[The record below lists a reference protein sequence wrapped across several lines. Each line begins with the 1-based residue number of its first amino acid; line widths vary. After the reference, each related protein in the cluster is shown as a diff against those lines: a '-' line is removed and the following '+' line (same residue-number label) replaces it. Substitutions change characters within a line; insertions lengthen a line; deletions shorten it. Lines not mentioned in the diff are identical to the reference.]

1 MNFKIRKEDEEY
13 LILLI
18 IKKSKKKIMY
28 IAKSNAWNVKKFFK
42 NLKI

>member
-18 IKKSKKKIMY
+18 IKNTKNKKKIY
-28 IAKSNAWNVKKFFK
+28 IYNTYSQIKR
-42 NLKI
+42 LEC